1 MVKFYH
7 GKDSNGKYWINLDH
21 ISFAKLE
28 KDKLILKML
37 NEINVLID
45 GDDVIPL
52 TQILWNETLNW
63 DEEFKD
69 NDKRYNHEDVP
80 SREEVMQ
87 SEEIDYDWK
96 RSEDEHSDLKDDDE
110 DDDFFPPTGIRLEES
125 EF

>member
-1 MVKFYH
+1 
-7 GKDSNGKYWINLDH
+7 
-21 ISFAKLE
+21 
-28 KDKLILKML
+28 ML
-37 NEINVLID
+37 NEVNFLID

-52 TQILWNETLNW
+52 SQILWNETLNW

>member
-7 GKDSNGKYWINLDH
+7 GNDSTGKYWINLDH
-21 ISFAKLE
+21 VSFVKLE

-37 NEINVLID
+37 NDINVIIE
-45 GDDVIPL
+45 GDDVSPL